1 MLPSKALWMLL
12 VLLVWLISCGSAE
25 EEKRPGGDRAADE
38 VRELYPDQERIAER
52 LRSAGYAYPASSRF
66 SVLPTKVVYELKGL
80 QPNQHYEVRISYP
93 GSIPSKFVIAWA
105 SPSSSEDEEPASRL
119 LTGRDLLDTEKIMF
133 VTDERGGILS
143 GVRTSIIAS
152 SYPKIGTLY
161 CNDVCLRRET
171 HCDDRSRPTRKV
183 NRHLRLESK

>member
-12 VLLVWLISCGSAE
+12 VLLVWFSSGNAE
-25 EEKRPGGDRAADE
+25 EKKRPSGDRATDE
-38 VRELYPDQERIAER
+38 VRELYPDQERIAEQ

-93 GSIPSKFVIAWA
+93 GSIPSKFVIAWG
-105 SPSSSEDEEPASRL
+105 SPSSSEDDEPASRL

-143 GVRTSIIAS
+143 GVRTSILI
-152 SYPKIGTLY
+152 
-161 CNDVCLRRET
+161 RRT
-171 HCDDRSRPTRKV
+171 S
-183 NRHLRLESK
+183 NQYSML